1 MTVNLTLNNIDDK
14 ILDIIKSI
22 VNLRHNS
29 SVDIEEIYTEK
40 FIKNMKECEEE
51 FKNGKF
57 EKYETFEDYKK
68 AMDNLGA

>member
-68 AMDNLGA
+68 AMDSLGA